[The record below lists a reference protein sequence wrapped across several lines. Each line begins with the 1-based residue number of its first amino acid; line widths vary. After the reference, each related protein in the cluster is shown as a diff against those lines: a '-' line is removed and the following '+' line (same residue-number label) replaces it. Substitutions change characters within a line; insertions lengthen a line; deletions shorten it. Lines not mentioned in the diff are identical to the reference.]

1 MAKTRSWEVSD
12 EFWKRVEPFIPERE
26 ENLARYSEE
35 RQAVAGNGCPSDV
48 CSKVSSLC

>member
-12 EFWKRVEPFIPERE
+12 QFWKRVELFIPERE
-26 ENLARYSEE
+26 REPGKIFRR